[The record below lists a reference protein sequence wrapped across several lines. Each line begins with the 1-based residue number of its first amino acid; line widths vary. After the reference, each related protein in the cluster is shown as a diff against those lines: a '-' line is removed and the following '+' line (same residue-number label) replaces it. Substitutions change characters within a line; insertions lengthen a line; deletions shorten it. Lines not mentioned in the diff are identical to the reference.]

1 MSSVVNQ
8 HIELVPSAIHGEK
21 AVVAGT
27 RIRVIDIY
35 YWHEVQG
42 KSPRQIAEEFPQL
55 TLADVHAAMV
65 YYWDNEE
72 LFQKQMKDAETT
84 VEQAKKLYPPK
95 LPNAI
100 KRRGQDGDSVS
111 SR

>member
-8 HIELVPSAIHGEK
+8 HIELVPSATHGEK

-27 RIRVIDIY
+27 RIRVVDIY
-35 YWHEVQG
+35 HWHEVEG

-55 TLADVHAAMV
+55 TQADVHAAMA

-72 LFQKQMKDAETT
+72 LLQKQMKEAEAAA
-84 VEQAKKLYPPK
+84 EQAQRLHSSK
-95 LPNAI
+95 LPEAL
-100 KRRGQDGDSVS
+100 KRRDQDGDSVS
-111 SR
+111 P